1 MQNILKPL
9 QLIYNMPTYYY
20 TSNAALQYNQT
31 NDMVDYYLDNNT
43 LPLAKFL
50 TESPITRILSE
61 NELSALYFLIDIQD
75 IFVRYSYYENNT
87 FISYTDDTYLE
98 ASLEYHNA
106 ITINWSGAPANA
118 NKIAIQIFDIIG
130 NELSEIRYFIK
141 AESTCIENQIV
152 WLNKLGGYDSFM
164 FTGGLES
171 SISATKETEIENPF
185 NTNFLSPYAIT
196 SYRSINSS
204 KQIKIAHRCAN
215 NETAQWLKNELI
227 NSSDIYIVEDLVYKP
242 VLMQDA
248 NVGYNSYSKEFIVT
262 FNLKFAFPINIQTR

>member
-1 MQNILKPL
+1 
-9 QLIYNMPTYYY
+9 MPTNYY

-31 NDMVDYYLDNNT
+31 NNMADYFMDAPST
-43 LPLAKFL
+43 TKKFL
-50 TESPITRILSE
+50 TAAPQTRILAE
-61 NELSALYFLIDIQD
+61 NELSALYFLCSPINM
-75 IFVRYSYYENNT
+75 FAYYEYYENNT
-87 FISYTDDTYLE
+87 LITSAFQYIDETALK
-98 ASLEYHNA
+98 YHNA
-106 ITINWSGAPANA
+106 ISVNWSGAPANA
-118 NKIAIQIFDIIG
+118 NKMAVYLFGDEDAAKI
-130 NELSEIRYFIK
+130 SETRYFIR

-171 SISATKETEIENPF
+171 SITAVKETEIENPF
-185 NTNFLSPYAIT
+185 NTNFLSPFAIT
-196 SYRSINSS
+196 SYRSINSN

-227 NSSDIYIVEDLVYKP
+227 NSADIYIVEDLVYKP

>member
-1 MQNILKPL
+1 
-9 QLIYNMPTYYY
+9 MPTIYH

-31 NDMVDYYLDNNT
+31 NNMADYLMYAPST
-43 LPLAKFL
+43 TQKFL
-50 TESPITRILSE
+50 TAAPQTRILAE
-61 NELSALYFLIDIQD
+61 NELSALYFLCTPINM
-75 IFVRYSYYENNT
+75 FAYYEYYENNT
-87 FISYTDDTYLE
+87 FISTYFQYFDATELK
-98 ASLEYHNA
+98 YHNA
-106 ITINWSGAPANA
+106 ISVNWSGAPANA
-118 NKIAIQIFDIIG
+118 NKMVVYLFSDEDGAII
-130 NELSEIRYFIK
+130 SEKRYFIK

-171 SISATKETEIENPF
+171 SITAVKETEIENPF

-248 NVGYNSYSKEFIVT
+248 NVGYNSFSKEFIVT
-262 FNLKFAFPINIQTR
+262 FNLKFAYPINIQTK

>member
-1 MQNILKPL
+1 MQNILKHL
-9 QLIYNMPTYYY
+9 HQFYNMPTIYH

-31 NDMVDYYLDNNT
+31 NNMIDYYLDNNT
-43 LPLAKFL
+43 PPTAKFL

-75 IFVRYSYYENNT
+75 ILVRYSYYENNT
-87 FISYTDDTYLE
+87 FISNTDDVYLE
-98 ASLEYHNA
+98 ANLKYHNA

-118 NKIAIQIFDIIG
+118 NKMEVQIFDIAG
-130 NELSEIRYFIK
+130 DTLTEIRYFIR

-171 SISATKETEIENPF
+171 SITAVKETEIENPF
-185 NTNFLSPYAIT
+185 NTNFLSPFAIT
-196 SYRSINSS
+196 SYRSINSN
-204 KQIKIAHRCAN
+204 KEIKIAHRCVN

-227 NSSDIYIVEDLVYKP
+227 NSADIYIVEDLVYKP